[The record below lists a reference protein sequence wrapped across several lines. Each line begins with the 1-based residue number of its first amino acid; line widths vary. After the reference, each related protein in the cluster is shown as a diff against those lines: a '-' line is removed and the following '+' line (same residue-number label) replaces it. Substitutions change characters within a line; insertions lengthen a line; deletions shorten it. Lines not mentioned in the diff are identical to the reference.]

1 MAAITSSGSVSGLNV
16 ADLVSQLVAADRAVA
31 DARIGKADTK
41 LTTEFTALSKLK
53 GALSTFQGALTTLKD
68 PSGFQLRKVTVSDT
82 EAFTATATGSAAAGS
97 YDVEVL
103 KLAKAG
109 QLASAPIL
117 AGSTAVVGTGTLT
130 LSMGAASF
138 AVTIPEDKKTLADV
152 RDAINSAPNN
162 VGVRATL
169 IKAQDGTRLVLT
181 GTATGTANAVKVTAT
196 GGDGGLNQFVYD
208 PPTTTNM
215 TSIAPAQDAEVN
227 IAGYLVK
234 SASNVITDAMDGVT
248 LTLKKADEN
257 KTIGLSIANDDDGV
271 KTKVQG
277 FVTAYNAVA
286 KVIADL
292 RSYNA
297 ETKTAGPM
305 LGDAMLRGLEA
316 ELRKTIA
323 NPVAG
328 IASSYSTLATLGI
341 TTTSTGALEL
351 NATKFSAAMKADPA
365 AASQVFASANGIG
378 KKLDAMITTHL
389 SSTGDITARDAG
401 ITSKRKQLDK
411 DKTALDA
418 RMAIVQER
426 YKKQFSA
433 LDSMLTSM
441 QSTSAYLAKQLGNVP
456 S

>member
-1 MAAITSSGSVSGLNV
+1 MTTDLQEQAAT
-16 ADLVSQLVAADRAVA
+16 
-31 DARIGKADTK
+31 
-41 LTTEFTALSKLK
+41 
-53 GALSTFQGALTTLKD
+53 
-68 PSGFQLRKVTVSDT
+68 
-82 EAFTATATGSAAAGS
+82 
-97 YDVEVL
+97 
-103 KLAKAG
+103 
-109 QLASAPIL
+109 
-117 AGSTAVVGTGTLT
+117 
-130 LSMGAASF
+130 
-138 AVTIPEDKKTLADV
+138 
-152 RDAINSAPNN
+152 
-162 VGVRATL
+162 
-169 IKAQDGTRLVLT
+169 
-181 GTATGTANAVKVTAT
+181 
-196 GGDGGLNQFVYD
+196 
-208 PPTTTNM
+208 PP
-215 TSIAPAQDAEVN
+215 
-227 IAGYLVK
+227 
-234 SASNVITDAMDGVT
+234 
-248 LTLKKADEN
+248 DEN
-257 KTIGLSIANDDDGV
+257 KIIGLSIANDDDGV

-328 IASSYSTLATLGI
+328 VASNYSTLATLGI
-341 TTTSTGALEL
+341 TTTATGTLEL
-351 NATKFSAAMKADPA
+351 NATKFAAAMKADPA
-365 AASQVFASANGIG
+365 AASQVFASTNGIG

-418 RMAIVQER
+418 RMAVVQER

-456 S
+456 SG